1 MIDEFADQR
10 LPDLP
15 TDGYSTRREKELT
28 DEIMFFIRG
37 AERDRLFLLS
47 LVCDGKDKFRS
58 VARKAWRHLRI
69 DTDLCDA
76 VYGYLELLAGAYPHL
91 QRDMMLRME
100 QESIA
105 DRVWKIQEPRH

>member
-15 TDGYSTRREKELT
+15 TDGYATRRERALT

-47 LVCDGKDKFRS
+47 LVCDGQDKFRR
-58 VARKAWRHLRI
+58 VAHKAWHHLRA

-76 VYGYLELLAGAYPHL
+76 VFRYLELLAGAHPHL
-91 QRDMMLRME
+91 QRDILLHELPMTG
-100 QESIA
+100 I
-105 DRVWKIQEPRH
+105 DHVWGRRP